1 MKVWEGSPA
10 SGHEGDRDAREC
22 VGTTIAG
29 VRRLQWRVRS
39 RGWGRA
45 LTVEGPE
52 VVVPQV
58 HQVLQGGVELLQD
71 ALESEGRG
79 REGRGAEDGMKD
91 GPQDQVPLS
100 PSEKPD
106 LGEPA

>member
-1 MKVWEGSPA
+1 MHGMCRDDDRGVQGY
-10 SGHEGDRDAREC
+10 SGGCYH
-22 VGTTIAG
+22 
-29 VRRLQWRVRS
+29 
-39 RGWGRA
+39 GWGRA

-58 HQVLQGGVELLQD
+58 HQVLQGGVET
-71 ALESEGRG
+71 APGCSGVRG
-79 REGRGAEDGMKD
+79 QGEEGRGAAADGMKD

-106 LGEPA
+106 LGEPALEPWSCPES